1 MNHGTVVRDHR
12 RTSWELHAQQAPPQA
27 QPVDAETIAAARTG
41 RWQVH
46 LTPRALPLDWLG
58 DVRGRRIL
66 CLASGGGQQAP
77 VLAAAGA
84 DVTVFDLCEQQ
95 LALDR
100 AVAARDGLRLQAV
113 QGDMRDLQAF
123 GHGSF
128 DVVFHPVSNLF
139 VPDVRPVWAECHRVL
154 ARDGLLLASFYNPV
168 LFVGSDDPPLAEQG
182 LMRPRF
188 AIPYSDLEDL
198 PADERQAKQAR
209 GEAMTFGHSLGDL
222 IGGQLDAGFVIE
234 RFMEDWQP
242 RPRVLIERYLPAF
255 LATRARRI
263 G

>member
-1 MNHGTVVRDHR
+1 MNHGTVVIDHP
-12 RTSWELHAQQAPPQA
+12 RTLCDLHAQRETPTTH
-27 QPVDAETIAAARTG
+27 PVDAGTIAAARGG
-41 RWQVH
+41 RGRVP
-46 LTPRALPLDWLG
+46 LPPRALPLAWLG

-66 CLASGGGQQAP
+66 CLGSSGGQLAP

-84 DVTVFDLCEQQ
+84 EVTVFDLSEQH

-100 AVAARDGLRLQAV
+100 AVAAREGLRLQAV

-128 DVVFHPVSNLF
+128 DVVLHPVSNLF

-154 ARDGLLLASFYNPV
+154 ARDGVLLASFFNPV
-168 LFVGSDDPPLAEQG
+168 LFVAAHDPQLAEQG
-182 LMRPRF
+182 LMRPRY
-188 AIPYSDLEDL
+188 AIPYSDLDDL
-198 PADERQAKQAR
+198 PVDERQARQAR
-209 GEAMTFGHSLGDL
+209 GEPMIYGHSLGDL
-222 IGGQLDAGFVIE
+222 IGGQLDAGFVVE

-242 RPRVLIERYLPAF
+242 RPQVLIERYLPAF